1 MIRYIFCGYMFADI
15 ENDIKKM
22 KIPPPVSSHK
32 FQMNLVKGL
41 VENGKDV
48 TVINIPRVRFF
59 PHYPQIVFHKNRFS
73 LDDKKMLDGRSINIG
88 FINLPLINYITHQKN
103 LVKAILSVVK
113 SNPDDL
119 FILVSFNTYLP
130 QNKAMIEIKRKNPN
144 IKICIIVGDLHGSN
158 GVRVAGRYDG
168 LKGKATERI
177 EEKQDELL
185 REYDYFGF
193 LTKYMADVVGVQN
206 KPWTVIEGMYS
217 NDTKSMEKL
226 SSRDDKKIIFY
237 AGAIESEY
245 GLAHLLDS
253 FEMIE
258 DSDYVLEIAG
268 GGGYVE
274 TIKEKAIRDNRIKY
288 LGFLTPSEVKEH
300 QANATILVNPRQSTH
315 EYIKYSFPSKNME
328 CLASGKPYVAHKLA
342 CNPKE
347 YDQYI
352 QYPVDESDKTF
363 SEKIKEICSLSEE
376 ERTEIGRR
384 GREFILNNKTPQK
397 QVKRIIDLIND
408 RLG

>member
-1 MIRYIFCGYMFADI
+1 MVRYIFCGNMFADI
-15 ENDIKKM
+15 ENDMKKM
-22 KIPPPVSSHK
+22 KISPSVSSHK

-41 VENGKDV
+41 VENGEDV
-48 TVINIPRVRFF
+48 TVINIPRVRYF

-73 LDDKKMLDGRSINIG
+73 MDDNKMLDCRSINIG

-103 LVKAILSVVK
+103 LVKAILAVVK
-113 SNPDDL
+113 SNPDD
-119 FILVSFNTYLP
+119 FFVLVSFNTYLP
-130 QNKAMIEIKRKNPN
+130 QNKAMIEVRRKISN
-144 IKICIIVGDLHGSN
+144 IKICIIVGDLHGVN

-168 LKGKATERI
+168 LKGKATKRI

-193 LTKYMADVVGVQN
+193 LTKYMADAVGVQN
-206 KPWTVIEGMYS
+206 KPWTVIEGIYS
-217 NDTKSMEKL
+217 NDTKSM
-226 SSRDDKKIIFY
+226 DKVPLTDNKKVIFY

-253 FEMIE
+253 FEMII

-274 TIKEKAIRDNRIKY
+274 TVKEIETRDNRVRY
-288 LGFLTPSEVKEH
+288 LGFLTPSEVKKH
-300 QANATILVNPRQSTH
+300 QENATILVNPRQSTH

-328 CLASGKPYVAHKLA
+328 CLASGKPYVAHKLV
-342 CNPKE
+342 CNPEE
-347 YDQYI
+347 YDRYI
-352 QYPVDESDKTF
+352 QYPVDESDKSF
-363 SEKIKEICSLSEE
+363 SEKIMEICSLSKE
-376 ERTEIGRR
+376 ERIEIGRR
-384 GREFILNNKTPQK
+384 GREFILNNKTPKK
-397 QVKRIIDLIND
+397 QVKKIINLIND